1 MSASRLLSL
10 SEPLIG
16 QRLRL
21 VGVHGGEALRRRLLS
36 LGLSVGDEVEVVHRR
51 NGGVVLAR
59 GGNRVALG
67 KGVAQKVLAEVIE

>member
-1 MSASRLLSL
+1 L

-21 VGVHGGEALRRRLLS
+21 VGVHGGEQLRRRLLA

-51 NGGVVLAR
+51 GGGVVVAR
-59 GGNRVALG
+59 SGNRVALG

>member
-1 MSASRLLSL
+1 MTASRVVSL
-10 SEPLIG
+10 SEPLTG

-21 VGVHGGEALRRRLLS
+21 ISVHGGEQLRRRLLA
-36 LGLSVGDEVEVVHRR
+36 LGLSVGDEVEIVHRR

-67 KGVAQKVLAEVIE
+67 RGVAQKVFAEVIE